1 MLNLQTKN
9 NMIKREFYE
18 TRNDGVSL
26 YRTYSDINHYIKQ
39 VETGNV
45 YSEAIDTED
54 KNYTY
59 EETEDVILTPEEM
72 MRRMEEEMRLREEER
87 EREMREEMEKLS
99 AMRRV

>member
-1 MLNLQTKN
+1 
-9 NMIKREFYE
+9 MIKREFYE

-59 EETEDVILTPEEM
+59 EETEDEIISPEEM
-72 MRRMEEEMRLREEER
+72 MRRMEEDMKLRQEER
-87 EREMREEMEKLS
+87 ERQMREEMEKLS

>member
-1 MLNLQTKN
+1 
-9 NMIKREFYE
+9 MIKREFYE

-54 KNYTY
+54 ANYTY
-59 EETEDVILTPEEM
+59 VETDEVVLTPEE
-72 MRRMEEEMRLREEER
+72 RIKKMEEEMRLRQEER
-87 EREMREEMEKLS
+87 ERQMREEMEK
-99 AMRRV
+99 MRIKL